1 MNTRYYLLGQNA
13 IKSYQEKNSVD
24 ILLEA
29 YIGYYDVLMIDIES
43 DPYYV
48 MEKVG
53 SWDGSLEITQKEFT
67 ILYNALHPNTPLAIE
82 EEFEFDF
89 HRDSK
94 HTIWYRSHFSVKAK
108 TRDEAIEKA
117 KAMMVNFDRDE
128 NSELLID
135 TTEAMSPSQNENY
148 PTEELFIAWECGD
161 PLWNNGVDFS

>member
-13 IKSYQEKNSVD
+13 IKSYQEKNSID

-29 YIGYYDVLMIDIES
+29 YIGYYDVIMIDIES

-67 ILYNALHPNTPLAIE
+67 ILYNALHPKTPLVVDE
-82 EEFEFDF
+82 EDIEFDF

-117 KAMMVNFDRDE
+117 KAMMVNFERDE
-128 NSELLID
+128 DSELLID
-135 TTEAMSPSQNENY
+135 TTEQMSPIENDGFS
-148 PTEELFIAWECGD
+148 TEELFIAWECGD
-161 PLWNNGVDFS
+161 ALWKNGK